1 MKTTPSSP
9 RVTSAGVIKGAMVQE
24 TYAAFRSW
32 DFAVSKKANL
42 DRIREE
48 NLVGA
53 PTSKW
58 LTNVLWNISSRF
70 DPEGR
75 DRPLVLLAQQG
86 VSMDLWKPLL
96 LWHVAQ
102 SEFLVRDFLVNFL
115 FPQVEAGGQRFKP
128 EQVEAHFAWLLKP
141 NALVKAPWA
150 ASTLRHVASGLLKF
164 AATFGLLEGGTV
176 KTSVPHHLPDACVL
190 YILHALVDRK
200 VGLAKIVDVEDWRI
214 FLMTPQ
220 AVHQELLRL
229 HQYRKVDYQTA
240 GSLVE
245 LRLPAADLLAF
256 AKGWPI

>member
-1 MKTTPSSP
+1 MKASPPPP

-24 TYAAFRSW
+24 TYAAFRTW
-32 DFAVSKKANL
+32 DFTQSKKANM

-70 DPEGR
+70 NPEGR
-75 DRPLVLLAQQG
+75 DRALVLLAQQG
-86 VSMDLWKPLL
+86 VSLDLWKPLL

-102 SEFLVRDFLVNFL
+102 SEFLVRDFMVNFL
-115 FPQVEAGGQRFKP
+115 FPRVQAGNQRFKP
-128 EQVEAHFAWLLKP
+128 DEVEAHFAWLLKP
-141 NALVKAPWA
+141 NDRVKAPWS
-150 ASTLRHVASGLLKF
+150 ASTLRYVASGLLKF

-176 KTSVPHHLPDACVL
+176 KTTVPYHLPDACVL

-200 VGLAKIVDVEDWRI
+200 VSLAKIVDAEDWRI
-214 FLMTPQ
+214 FLMSPQ

-245 LRLPAADLLAF
+245 LRLPAGDLLTYAN
-256 AKGWPI
+256 GWPV